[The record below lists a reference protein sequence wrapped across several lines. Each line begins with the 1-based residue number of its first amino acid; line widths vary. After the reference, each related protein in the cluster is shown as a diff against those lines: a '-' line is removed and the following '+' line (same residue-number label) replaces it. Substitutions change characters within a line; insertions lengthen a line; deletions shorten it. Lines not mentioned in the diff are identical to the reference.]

1 MVMKLAIDFILI
13 TGILLNII
21 VLIGLL
27 RLEQKKLPQR
37 ILIVFWCVILNTL
50 IFFYA
55 NLHELKTLRF
65 ITNFFQDGARFL
77 TPPLIFLYVKSIFNK
92 KSDLLKKGIIHFVP
106 FILYFTFYTVPSSF
120 DFPYSKFID
129 GHFRALLKDVYG
141 IIFYS
146 ISIKLFYVLSKTM
159 KQNYSNIKEK
169 DFLWIEKFLICF
181 LLVRIVA
188 FIGNGS
194 EILFGYEVNWDAY
207 ITISFMIVAMIYLA
221 YYGITQSE
229 IFLPDFL
236 IQENTARNIEVE
248 NKTSYLKDDEKDA
261 LKQQFYKCMDEGKLY
276 LLPDLNLKML
286 ADKINVSER
295 KLSAFFGEVLHSNF
309 YDAINSFRVEEAKS
323 LLKSNAVKSH
333 SIAGIG
339 LSCGFS
345 SKSSFYRIFKNK
357 TGVSPSVY
365 RNSSLKRSH
374 RT

>member
-1 MVMKLAIDFILI
+1 MKLVVDFILI
-13 TGILLNII
+13 AGILLNII

-27 RLEQKKLPQR
+27 RLEQKKLPQQ
-37 ILIVFWCVILNTL
+37 ILIVFWCIILNIL

-77 TPPLIFLYVKSIFNK
+77 TPPLIFLYIKSIFSK
-92 KSDLLKKGIIHFVP
+92 KPDLLKEGLIHFVP
-106 FILYFTFYTVPSSF
+106 FIIYFLFYTVPSSF
-120 DFPYSKFID
+120 DFQYAKFID
-129 GHFRALLKDVYG
+129 GHIRALIKDVYG
-141 IIFYS
+141 IVYFS

-159 KQNYSNIKEK
+159 KQNYSTIKEK

-188 FIGNGS
+188 FILNTS
-194 EILFGYEVNWDAY
+194 EILFGYDVSWDAY
-207 ITISFMIVAMIYLA
+207 ITISFMIVAMTYLA

-236 IQENTARNIEVE
+236 IQENASKNIERE
-248 NKTSYLKDDEKDA
+248 SKTSYLKDDEKGA
-261 LKQQFYKCMDEGKLY
+261 LRQQFYKYMNEEKLY

-286 ADKINVSER
+286 ADKIEVSER
-295 KLSAFFGEVLHSNF
+295 KLSAFFGEVLNSSF
-309 YDAINSFRVEEAKS
+309 YDSINSFRVEEAKT
-323 LLKSNAVKSH
+323 LLKSNAVESH
-333 SIAGIG
+333 SITGIG

-345 SKSSFYRIFKNK
+345 SKSSFYRIFKNR

-365 RNSSLKRSH
+365 RTLDLKESH

>member
-1 MVMKLAIDFILI
+1 MKLAVDFILI

-27 RLEQKKLPQR
+27 CLEQKKLPQQ

-77 TPPLIFLYVKSIFNK
+77 TPPLIFLFIKSIFSK
-92 KSDLLKKGIIHFVP
+92 KPDLLKKGLIHFVP
-106 FILYFTFYTVPSSF
+106 FIIYFTFYTVPGSF
-120 DFPYSKFID
+120 DFQYVKFFD
-129 GHFRALLKDVYG
+129 GHIRALIKDVYG
-141 IIFYS
+141 IVYFI
-146 ISIKLFYVLSKTM
+146 ISIKLFYALSKTM
-159 KQNYSNIKEK
+159 KQNYSTIKEK

-194 EILFGYEVNWDAY
+194 EILFGYEVSWDAY
-207 ITISFMIVAMIYLA
+207 ITISFLIVAMAYLA
-221 YYGITQSE
+221 YYGVTQSK

-236 IQENTARNIEVE
+236 IQENASKNIERE
-248 NKTSYLKDDEKDA
+248 SKTSYLKDDEKDA
-261 LKQQFYKCMDEGKLY
+261 LRRKFYKCLKEEKLY

-286 ADKINVSER
+286 AERMEISER
-295 KLSAFFGEVLHSNF
+295 KLSAFFGEVLHSSF
-309 YDAINSFRVEEAKS
+309 YDSINSFRVEEAKTI
-323 LLKSNAVKSH
+323 LKSNAVESH
-333 SIAGIG
+333 SITGIG
-339 LSCGFS
+339 LSSGFS

-365 RNSSLKRSH
+365 RSSALKGSH
-374 RT
+374 RP